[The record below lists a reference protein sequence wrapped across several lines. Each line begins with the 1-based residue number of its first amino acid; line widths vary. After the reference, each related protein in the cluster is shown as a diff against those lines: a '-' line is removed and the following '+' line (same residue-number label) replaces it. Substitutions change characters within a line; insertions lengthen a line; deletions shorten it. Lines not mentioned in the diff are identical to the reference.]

1 MTYSVYIK
9 GRESCQSHLQ
19 SRFQSSKLV
28 THSSS
33 KVHCRPRLEE
43 RRAEDVDTTAE
54 TRVGNKNRSTM
65 ITTHNAHTDADLVTM
80 FQMWWPNRHGVNAGA
95 IRDILHNYINSMR
108 QRQ

>member
-1 MTYSVYIK
+1 
-9 GRESCQSHLQ
+9 
-19 SRFQSSKLV
+19 
-28 THSSS
+28 
-33 KVHCRPRLEE
+33 
-43 RRAEDVDTTAE
+43 
-54 TRVGNKNRSTM
+54 M